1 MKRLASFLQR
11 RARARLLPLPL
22 ACLGV
27 AIVLIA
33 AVGGLSS
40 PPAARAASAV
50 NGASA
55 NCDSFT
61 LSLLGIIDVTSFPEP
76 GWVWVDPSQKLK
88 DVSGVVQESFVTHT
102 DFPAVHDSHDQNTH
116 LAVDPGFEGLLSDV
130 NDPGEI
136 EMEWEIGTFPSETS
150 GDPAERTFPRWAW
163 PSDGDRLWL
172 NGNWIF
178 DCGHPD
184 DVGGVNHYHSE
195 IHPPRAVATMRQQ
208 LHTLPG
214 TGTTPVPVTTTDLYI
229 HGRAGFVG
237 DDLECGQ
244 EIIVSHGTCSPSAYP
259 HRGTPIA
266 ADYDF
271 KVCLPAKPSP
281 SAVLATQM
289 DLGPGNTIG
298 INPTI
303 TPEASTG
310 PCAGGGFGPTQLAV
324 HVPLAGSGA
333 TMDDVLARKLFA
345 GWVYPPTGLRHVTL
359 KLTQGILHEDMDL
372 DPGDCECSFFW
383 LNLDRAPDEWF
394 RLTPFQIPTDD
405 DAGIGCPS
413 NTNTLNDWDDD
424 GGCGNGHLNFSGPTF
439 DFYVASGQDYTLRTV
454 AYDQDCLDGR
464 FGNFVLGFG
473 DPLVPTLDALA
484 LGACFIDPFEP
495 GDNDSYNA
503 ASATNLAAGTGQSV
517 SNPSDQFDLLFNVT
531 NEAVTTEDT
540 ADLSLIKA
548 CKPDLTPALAGQQVN
563 CTIVVSNPGP
573 GLPRN
578 VLVNDTLL
586 TNVAPTDYVMSVPT
600 FTFSGGGSPVPC
612 DAPTDIAGGKQFQCN
627 LGTVPVAG
635 SAIIS
640 YHLTSNEAG
649 DFDNFASVTTDSTD
663 PNGSNN
669 DGRSDVR
676 VVAVANLSLDKSD
689 SPDPLIAGTD
699 ITYTLH
705 AHNGGP
711 STAPNVTIQDFLPN
725 SVDVVSVDGGVGGS
739 CVPGVSGDPAHP
751 TKCTYATLASG
762 ATATMVI
769 VVRVKP
775 GDHRVVSNEARVASD
790 VLDPDTTD
798 NGASAT
804 TAVRVADV
812 KIVKSSDADV
822 YKPSS
827 RITYTLTV
835 TNNGPGNAE
844 NVKVTDALP
853 LTSQDRVAVLDPS
866 CTLAGALATCNLG
879 TLAPLASRT
888 LTIAIIPKG
897 KTGQIS
903 NTATVSSTTF
913 DPDASN
919 NASTR
924 VVISGNPPKP

>member
-1 MKRLASFLQR
+1 MKRRASFLQW
-11 RARARLLPLPL
+11 RAGARVLSLPVAFLCL
-22 ACLGV
+22 AI
-27 AIVLIA
+27 ASIA
-33 AVGGLSS
+33 AAGALSS
-40 PPAARAASAV
+40 PPTARAASTV
-50 NGASA
+50 SGAA
-55 NCDSFT
+55 ADCDEFT
-61 LSLLGIIDVTSFPEP
+61 LSLIGLIDITSFPEP

-88 DVSGVVQESFVTHT
+88 SVSGVVQESFVTHT

-116 LAVDPGFEGLLSDV
+116 LAVDPGFEDLLSDV

-136 EMEWEIGTFPSETS
+136 EMEWEIGTFPGETN
-150 GDPAERTFPRWAW
+150 GDPPERTFPRWAW
-163 PSDGDRLWL
+163 PSEGDRMWM

-184 DVGGVNHYHSE
+184 DSLGFNRYHTE

-214 TGTTPVPVTTTDLYI
+214 TGTTPVPVTLTDLYI

-244 EIIVSHGTCSPSAYP
+244 AIIVDHGSCSPSPYP
-259 HRGTPIA
+259 HRGTPIV

-281 SAVLATQM
+281 NAVLATKM

-310 PCAGGGFGPTQLAV
+310 PCAGAGFGPTQLAV

-333 TMDDVLARKLFA
+333 TMDDVLARKIYA
-345 GWVYPPTGLRHVTL
+345 GWIFPPTGLRHVTA
-359 KLTQGILHEDMDL
+359 KLTLGVLHEDMDL

-383 LNLDRAPDEWF
+383 LNLDRAPDSWF
-394 RLTPFQIPTDD
+394 RLTPYQIPTDD
-405 DAGIGCPS
+405 DAGALCPS

-439 DFYVASGQDYTLRTV
+439 DFYVSDGMDYTLRTV
-454 AYDQDCLDGR
+454 AYDQDCLDSV
-464 FGNFVLGFG
+464 FGNFVIAFG
-473 DPLVPTLDALA
+473 DPLVPTLDGLA
-484 LGACFIDPFEP
+484 LGACFINPIEP
-495 GDNDSYNA
+495 GDNDSYA
-503 ASATNLAAGTGQSV
+503 AATSTNLAAGSDQSV
-517 SNPSDQFDLLFNVT
+517 SNPPGDFTLHFNVT

-540 ADLSLIKA
+540 ADLGLIKA
-548 CKPDLTPALAGQQVN
+548 CKPDLTPALAGQQIN

-578 VLVNDTLL
+578 VLVKDTLL
-586 TNVAPTDYVMSVPT
+586 TNVAPTDYVMSQPS
-600 FTFSGGGSPVPC
+600 FTFSGGGGSVPC
-612 DAPTDIAGGKQFQCN
+612 DPLVDIAGGKQFQCN

-635 SAIIS
+635 SAIITYS
-640 YHLTSNEAG
+640 LTSNEAG

-676 VVAVANLSLDKSD
+676 VVAVANLSLDKTD
-689 SPDPLIAGTD
+689 APDPLIAGTD

-705 AHNGGP
+705 AHNAGP

-725 SVDVVSVDGGVGGS
+725 GVDVLSVNGGVGGS
-739 CVPGVSGDPAHP
+739 CVPGVPGDPSHP
-751 TKCTYATLASG
+751 TQCTYATLASG
-762 ATATMVI
+762 ATATMTI

-775 GDHRVVSNEARVASD
+775 GDNRVVSNEARVGSS
-790 VLDPDTTD
+790 VTDPDTS
-798 NGASAT
+798 NNSANAT
-804 TAVRVADV
+804 TSVQVADV
-812 KIVKSSDADV
+812 KIVKTSDADV

-827 RITYTLTV
+827 QITYKLTV

-844 NVKVTDALP
+844 AVTITDALP
-853 LTSQDRVAVLDPS
+853 LSSQDRVAVLDPS
-866 CTLAGALATCNLG
+866 CTLAGAVATCNLG

-888 LTIAIIPKG
+888 VTIAIILKG
-897 KTGQIS
+897 KTGQVS
-903 NTATVSSTTF
+903 NTATVTSTTF
-913 DPDASN
+913 DPDSSN
-919 NASTR
+919 NSSTR